1 MLGDKLGEEHGKVT
15 SRRILPGDDYRYIKM
30 EVNFESSCTILG
42 HEGMNMGTYTV
53 FERIPGQMYGE
64 GRGIFMTS
72 DGAGAIWN
80 GHGVGH
86 PTGDGMGI
94 AFAAS
99 IAIQT
104 DSEKLSRLN
113 GILCLVETTTESDGS
128 VHSSL
133 YEWKA

>member
-1 MLGDKLGEEHGKVT
+1 MLGEKIGEEHGKVT
-15 SRRILPGDDYRYIKM
+15 SRRVLPGDDYRYIKM
-30 EVNFESSCTILG
+30 EVSFETTCTVFG
-42 HEGMNMGTYTV
+42 QEGMNMGTYTV

-64 GRGIFMTS
+64 GRGIFMTM

-86 PTGDGMGI
+86 PTGEGMGI

-99 IAIQT
+99 IAFQT
-104 DSEKLSRLN
+104 DADKLSRLN
-113 GILCLVETTTESDGS
+113 GVLGVLESTTDMDGNVNS
-128 VHSSL
+128 TL